1 MRFLNPVG
9 VTDHGDQMSVML
21 IKFCMGLAIFWITVM
36 SILSAPILTGITVY
50 ILGALI
56 VAMSLHHRHHHFTA
70 KMVWLLS
77 GCVFMFVTKQ
87 LIPDFG
93 GMNFLLLAV
102 TGIPFLT
109 FQRPSERT
117 LSYFLG
123 SVPMIIWWIS
133 HMGGHSFLGP
143 NELATDTTSTII
155 APTTI
160 TVSFLLIMMQMIYF
174 TSIFRKYEDDLREEA
189 NKSEIANKAKSAFLA
204 NMSHEI
210 RTPMNGIIGMS
221 ELLYQEPLAEQNK
234 RKVSSIV
241 NSARALLRIIDDILD
256 LSKIEAGKMSVEETE
271 TSIAE
276 IIESVALEM
285 SAEALTKNCR
295 LELHFDHSTTGS
307 GLTDPARVRQI
318 LINLL
323 SNALKFSDGT
333 AENPAKI
340 IVTLSND
347 EDGFVHLSIK
357 DEGVGIAADDLT
369 RLFRPFQQAEQHN
382 SRKYGGTGL
391 GLSIVRN
398 LAELMGGQV
407 WAKSTLGKGSV
418 FFVRLP
424 FRPNA
429 PTPISFDPIAN
440 EVFVFADNQTMRTV
454 LEPNRSTP
462 VLSHIDQFEQIDPLY
477 DRLANTTKVPFVV
490 VSVGDMDSN
499 SLVIHRLSQANPN
512 TKFICIT
519 TSIEDRQGLINET
532 TYVVYRFPV
541 LQSELLRAFHVLSGC
556 APQEN
561 ASGETRLISRD
572 AATNKILV
580 AEDNDINRMVIGAQL
595 EKLGYDVTF
604 AEDGLIALEKW
615 EADDFA
621 ALLVDGQMPNM
632 DGYQMVQELRK
643 RERADHVHK
652 RSIVIGVTANALRG
666 DDQICF
672 DAGMDDYLAKP
683 VALETLQA
691 KLEEWL
697 KPSLQ

>member
-1 MRFLNPVG
+1 M
-9 VTDHGDQMSVML
+9 
-21 IKFCMGLAIFWITVM
+21 
-36 SILSAPILTGITVY
+36 
-50 ILGALI
+50 
-56 VAMSLHHRHHHFTA
+56 
-70 KMVWLLS
+70 
-77 GCVFMFVTKQ
+77 
-87 LIPDFG
+87 
-93 GMNFLLLAV
+93 
-102 TGIPFLT
+102 
-109 FQRPSERT
+109 
-117 LSYFLG
+117 
-123 SVPMIIWWIS
+123 
-133 HMGGHSFLGP
+133 
-143 NELATDTTSTII
+143 
-155 APTTI
+155 
-160 TVSFLLIMMQMIYF
+160 
-174 TSIFRKYEDDLREEA
+174 
-189 NKSEIANKAKSAFLA
+189 
-204 NMSHEI
+204 
-210 RTPMNGIIGMS
+210 
-221 ELLYQEPLAEQNK
+221 
-234 RKVSSIV
+234 
-241 NSARALLRIIDDILD
+241 
-256 LSKIEAGKMSVEETE
+256 
-271 TSIAE
+271 
-276 IIESVALEM
+276 
-285 SAEALTKNCR
+285 
-295 LELHFDHSTTGS
+295 
-307 GLTDPARVRQI
+307 
-318 LINLL
+318 
-323 SNALKFSDGT
+323 
-333 AENPAKI
+333 
-340 IVTLSND
+340 
-347 EDGFVHLSIK
+347 
-357 DEGVGIAADDLT
+357 
-369 RLFRPFQQAEQHN
+369 
-382 SRKYGGTGL
+382 
-391 GLSIVRN
+391 
-398 LAELMGGQV
+398 
-407 WAKSTLGKGSV
+407 

-561 ASGETRLISRD
+561 ASGETRLISQD

-632 DGYQMVQELRK
+632 DGYQMVKELRK